1 MEVIDGVFR
10 IAVPTPFPVGRVN
23 AYLIAGDS
31 VTLIDCGPNSD
42 KSLVELLHGF
52 ELAGIDVASLEQI
65 LLTHGHIDHTG
76 LVSAV
81 CDEVEKR
88 GGTRPNVWLHKNDHH
103 RVIDHEKYIRSR
115 VRSYIEI
122 VERGG
127 APQEILDHMPYD
139 SLVRRFMGF
148 GRSIPHAFALGDG
161 QVFDSAVGP
170 LTCMWVPG
178 HTLGSVCFIAEEQQV
193 LFSGDHLLSDIS
205 SNPSLD
211 FDRSSDIMMLR
222 YLDSLSALERYG
234 DYLALP
240 GHRAAISNTKS
251 RISELRAD
259 IFHKLERMEE
269 LLSDSRQTIYQLS
282 RGIYGQYGIDQIV
295 LALAETMDLVRVL
308 EANQKTIISDMDGVI
323 TVSKRSAY

>member
-1 MEVIDGVFR
+1 MEVIDR
-10 IAVPTPFPVGRVN
+10 IFKIAGPTPFPVGRVN
-23 AYLIAGDS
+23 AYVIAGDP
-31 VTLIDCGPNSD
+31 VILIDCGPNSD
-42 KSLVELLHGF
+42 KSLEELLYGF
-52 ELAGIDVASLEQI
+52 ELAGIDLASLNQI

-81 CDEVEKR
+81 CDEVEKG
-88 GGTRPNVWLHKNDHH
+88 GGTRPSVWLHKNDHH

-127 APQEILDHMPYD
+127 TPQEILDNMPYD

-148 GRSIPHAFALGDG
+148 GQSIPHVRALEDG

-170 LTCMWVPG
+170 LTCIWAPG
-178 HTLGSVCFIAEEQQV
+178 HTLGSVCFIAEEQQA

-222 YLDSLSALERYG
+222 YLDSLSAFERYG

-240 GHRAAISNTKS
+240 GHRAAITNTRS

-269 LLSDSRQTIYQLS
+269 LLSDSCQTLYQLS

-308 EANQKTIISDMDGVI
+308 EGNGKAVILDMDGVI
-323 TVSKRSAY
+323 NVSKRIS